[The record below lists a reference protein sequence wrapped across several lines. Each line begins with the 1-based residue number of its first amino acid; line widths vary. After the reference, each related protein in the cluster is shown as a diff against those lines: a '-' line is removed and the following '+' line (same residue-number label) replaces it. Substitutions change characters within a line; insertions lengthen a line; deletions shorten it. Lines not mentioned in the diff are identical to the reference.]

1 MRATARHGGHSAS
14 YKLFHQLE
22 KAKEQQILLDQSF
35 KELEATTK
43 KQEKIKEEIEEKEV
57 RDTIIASHAV
67 FSLNKIEIT

>member
-1 MRATARHGGHSAS
+1 MVVILLHN
-14 YKLFHQLE
+14 KLFHQLE

-57 RDTIIASHAV
+57 RDTIIASHTV